1 MDDMM
6 TINNAIN
13 HGFDHGFDHVCDGQE
28 LDKPINPWIR
38 IMIYD
43 PDGGMTITHTYTHRI
58 PVMDLDHALVEV
70 VVRFSSE
77 VNFKEIE

>member
-1 MDDMM
+1 
-6 TINNAIN
+6 
-13 HGFDHGFDHVCDGQE
+13 
-28 LDKPINPWIR
+28 
-38 IMIYD
+38 MIYD
-43 PDGGMTITHTYTHRI
+43 PDGGMTITHTYTHCI